1 MIILQIFSLFVLANH
16 TKKIVLTPG
25 QSHFLVG
32 VRQVAQQT
40 SGNLVVEP
48 SSSGVVVTALGP
60 GYGIL
65 KSGNHTY
72 EVHVLTSKMIKTE
85 KALNQFCSNHDCQVD
100 VHQGELILKGHLNT
114 FYEFQK
120 LSELCQKMD
129 CQFRNQMSLDPTLA
143 DNLGDFLEKEYFDVF
158 ETRPHVR
165 FKPYWEVLVSPA
177 DLQLAKTLLQPLGFQ
192 VRVGQNLLKTEPM
205 VRLQVL
211 FVELDRQQAAQFGLV
226 WPQALSGQILPRGFW
241 DPLRFGTFLD
251 QNQGIGR
258 VLAKPSLVIR
268 NGAEGEFVAG
278 GEIPIV
284 VRGAF
289 RMQNVSWKTYGIV
302 LKARV
307 QLDNQK
313 RMIIK
318 IHAEVSQLDVASS
331 VENIPGIKKTFLNT
345 EFNLKKPGIILLSGL
360 IRHDQAELA
369 SGIPGLMDIPILGH
383 LFKSDQFRNRRSD
396 LFIFIDPEFV
406 SP

>member
-1 MIILQIFSLFVLANH
+1 M
-16 TKKIVLTPG
+16 
-25 QSHFLVG
+25 
-32 VRQVAQQT
+32 
-40 SGNLVVEP
+40 
-48 SSSGVVVTALGP
+48 
-60 GYGIL
+60 
-65 KSGNHTY
+65 
-72 EVHVLTSKMIKTE
+72 
-85 KALNQFCSNHDCQVD
+85 
-100 VHQGELILKGHLNT
+100 
-114 FYEFQK
+114 
-120 LSELCQKMD
+120 
-129 CQFRNQMSLDPTLA
+129 
-143 DNLGDFLEKEYFDVF
+143 
-158 ETRPHVR
+158 
-165 FKPYWEVLVSPA
+165 
-177 DLQLAKTLLQPLGFQ
+177 
-192 VRVGQNLLKTEPM
+192 
-205 VRLQVL
+205 
-211 FVELDRQQAAQFGLV
+211 
-226 WPQALSGQILPRGFW
+226 
-241 DPLRFGTFLD
+241 D